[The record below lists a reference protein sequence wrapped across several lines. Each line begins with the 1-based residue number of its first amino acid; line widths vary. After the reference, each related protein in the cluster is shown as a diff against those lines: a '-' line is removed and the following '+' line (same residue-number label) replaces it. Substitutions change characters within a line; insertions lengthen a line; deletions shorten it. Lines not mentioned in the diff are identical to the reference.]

1 MAYYAV
7 HTADGAILK
16 TIECPPFI
24 VARMTFDHGLLVT
37 EIKRVADDKNEIVND
52 GKLAPKPQ
60 AAE

>member
-16 TIECPPFI
+16 TIECPPFM
-24 VARMTFDHGLLVT
+24 VARMTFDDGLFVT
-37 EIKRVADDKNEIVND
+37 EIERVADDKNEIVSD
-52 GKLAPKPQ
+52 GKLVLKPQ